1 MKEDS
6 SIELN
11 SPHDSDNLSSEMIVQ
26 EKDGNQTTIVTS
38 SEKTGQQPPMNQN
51 KAIDDNDLLSIYD
64 FRNNDIKILS
74 LLNQEAGSN
83 YSFKG
88 LMRQLNLHQQSLT
101 KSLRRL
107 EGLELIDKS
116 DIGYRLSKTGQM
128 ILSKNSSNLLA
139 ECLSGIREKGNEKY
153 SQLFQIRVPI
163 SIEPREIAYTLIGKR
178 FNNIRWSGLIES
190 EIGCYYVLRWISD
203 DNSFQINLRATSD
216 NIIIEANPVSCKEKI
231 EAMIGSYRIFEP
243 ITRILQGKVNNT
255 RTCMLSTNICCSQ
268 TYTSNENN

>member
-11 SPHDSDNLSSEMIVQ
+11 SSPDSDNVPSEMIVQ

-38 SEKTGQQPPMNQN
+38 SKKTGQQPLLNQN
-51 KAIDDNDLLSIYD
+51 KAVDDNDLLSIND
-64 FRNNDIKILS
+64 FHNNDIKVLS
-74 LLNQEAGSN
+74 LLNQEGGSN

-101 KSLRRL
+101 KSLHRL

-116 DIGYRLSKTGQM
+116 NIGYRLSKTGQI

-139 ECLSGIREKGNEKY
+139 EYLSGIREKGNEKY
-153 SQLFQIRVPI
+153 IQLLQIRIPI
-163 SIEPREIAYTLIGKR
+163 SFKSREIAYTLIGKR
-178 FNNIRWSGLIES
+178 FNNIRWAGLIES

-203 DNSFQINLRATSD
+203 DNSFQINLKVTSD
-216 NIIIEANPVSCKEKI
+216 NIIIEANPVSCKENI
-231 EAMIGSYRIFEP
+231 EAMVGSYRIFEL
-243 ITRILQGKVNNT
+243 ITRILQGKVDNT
-255 RTCMLSTNICCSQ
+255 GTCMLNTDIYCFK
-268 TYTSNENN
+268 TYSSNENN

>member
-1 MKEDS
+1 MKEDLS
-6 SIELN
+6 VELN
-11 SPHDSDNLSSEMIVQ
+11 SLHDSDNVPSGMIVQ
-26 EKDGNQTTIVTS
+26 EKDGNQTTIITS
-38 SEKTGQQPPMNQN
+38 SQKTGQQPLMNQN

-64 FRNNDIKILS
+64 FHNNDIKILS
-74 LLNQEAGSN
+74 LLNQEGGSN